1 MSDLLQSEIA
11 EIEDEIRM
19 TETKITGAIQ
29 NLQELEQNIIKIKAK
44 IEELEALDRTP
55 AEQQELI
62 GLRDLW
68 KSLNDRS
75 AQLEVHSIELEH
87 CLKNL
92 KKQRKEHLPKSLEQ
106 KREFVRILS
115 QGLFF
120 FLI

>member
-75 AQLEVHSIELEH
+75 TQLEVHSRELEH
-87 CLKNL
+87 SLKDL

-120 FLI
+120 F